1 MKKEKKG
8 NLYKL
13 SIFLTLCF
21 LVALDLWTKNIAVSS
36 LSLGSAKEFFLPF
49 IDLLLLYNSGIAFGV
64 LDNNN
69 QFQTYG
75 LLIIGIIIVSYI
87 LYLAFK
93 ETSYK
98 KMLGFSIIAGG
109 ALGNIIDRAI
119 NGHVTDFLHLKIN
132 NFSFFIFNM
141 ADAFITIGAILII
154 YFELKTNSDDAKTN

>member
-1 MKKEKKG
+1 MKTEKKG

-36 LSLGSAKEFFLPF
+36 LSLGSSEEFFLPF

-69 QFQTYG
+69 QFQSYG